1 MIFGIGTDIT
11 EVKRFRKWI
20 SDPKMI
26 SRFFNETEQKETGS
40 EKSRLEHY
48 AARFAA
54 KEAFSKALGT
64 GILGFDLKEVF
75 IVKDENGKPFMKV
88 TGKAENLLKER
99 CGNCAVHVSLSHET
113 EYAIAYVVIEKLE
126 E

>member
-11 EVKRFRKWI
+11 EVKRFRKWL

-26 SRFFNETEQKETGS
+26 SRFFNEVEQKESGS

-88 TGKAENLLKER
+88 TGKAENLLKEL
-99 CGNCAVHVSLSHET
+99 CGNCKVHVSLSHET